1 MVSIPRLKGVIS
13 SSKKSLLFPAS
24 ISACTAAP
32 RATTSSGLI
41 LSLTGFPKK
50 AATASLTGTLT
61 ALPDVPCKAVTF
73 LTACNV
79 SANNGATIAIGPG
92 LNFPCQNTNQLS
104 VSGSGTLNYIILR

>member
-1 MVSIPRLKGVIS
+1 MTKTAE
-13 SSKKSLLFPAS
+13 LLLITYQLWYS
-24 ISACTAAP
+24 TI
-32 RATTSSGLI
+32 ATTPV
-41 LSLTGFPKK
+41 T
-50 AATASLTGTLT
+50 ATASLTGTLT
-61 ALPDVPCKAVTF
+61 ALPDVACKAVTF